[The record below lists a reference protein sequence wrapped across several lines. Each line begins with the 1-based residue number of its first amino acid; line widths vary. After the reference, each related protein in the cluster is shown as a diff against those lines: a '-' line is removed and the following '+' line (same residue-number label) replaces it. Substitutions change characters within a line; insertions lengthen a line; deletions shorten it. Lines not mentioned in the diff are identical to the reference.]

1 MSDIIKVNL
10 FENGCFLIDVDKI
23 GSKSLPIYYNL
34 AELIVCSDEIY
45 ILQENKITVGFVIFE
60 KKKENK
66 IHIKSIAIDPEHRRN
81 GYATKLLEFLK
92 NNYKDITLYVQKG
105 NFAIDLY
112 KKNEFKIIQVNE
124 NYYTTLE
131 EKCAFEMRY
140 QKL

>member
-23 GSKSLPIYYNL
+23 GSKSLPIYYSL

-60 KKKENK
+60 KKKEDK

-124 NYYTTLE
+124 NYYTTLS
-131 EKCAFEMRY
+131 EKCAYEMRY